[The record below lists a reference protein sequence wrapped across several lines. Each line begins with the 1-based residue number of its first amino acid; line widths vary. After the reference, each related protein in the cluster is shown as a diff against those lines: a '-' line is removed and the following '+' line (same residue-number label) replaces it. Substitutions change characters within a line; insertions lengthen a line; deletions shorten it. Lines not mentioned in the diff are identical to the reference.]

1 MFSSDH
7 VSLGLEREIYRG
19 SRGGGHHHVGLP
31 KRTNDLHSFDVTLSG
46 YRFAM
51 VPRRMAS
58 GSISESIE
66 KKTHSTA
73 KGSDTASLSSFL
85 SNDTLTLFASGGTT
99 RWMGAEP
106 WTS

>member
-1 MFSSDH
+1 M
-7 VSLGLEREIYRG
+7 
-19 SRGGGHHHVGLP
+19 GLP

-51 VPRRMAS
+51 VPRRMES
-58 GSISESIE
+58 GSISGSI
-66 KKTHSTA
+66 KKIHSTA
-73 KGSDTASLSSFL
+73 NGSDTASLSSFL